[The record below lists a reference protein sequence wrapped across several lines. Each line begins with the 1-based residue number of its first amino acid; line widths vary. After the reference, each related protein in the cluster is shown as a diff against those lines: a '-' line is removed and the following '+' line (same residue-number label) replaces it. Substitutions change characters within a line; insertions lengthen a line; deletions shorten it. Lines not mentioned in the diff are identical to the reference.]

1 MSLCIV
7 PGVAPCA
14 ERAPERPCAERGR
27 RTALS
32 KPIQEQIFK
41 SRLTI
46 SYRTNIT
53 GTVQQ
58 EKLPYRLL
66 VLGEFAGRSL
76 RRGNLLTDLATRNV
90 RTIKRGTTVND
101 HLREV
106 IPIWRIPKDDEA
118 LRPLRSAIP
127 GQIHFDKVTCLIPLT
142 ALEQDGEKAF
152 SLSGSA
158 RFESTTADN
167 GMAEITGEVQVH
179 GSLTVTIAGGTAKA
193 KSAKIDLM
201 GAVTGTYV
209 DPATNKVVGILTGL
223 LETRGITLDDK
234 RVTILPAD
242 EGDDDGAA
250 AAAGD
255 RKVKVFTVTVEGSE
269 PGHAE
274 RTIPFTSVDSF
285 APDAVAS
292 SIPEVYRLR
301 VLKQL
306 LLDLQSA
313 LRNRPE
319 LRKRLKDML
328 PGYGESRA
336 AIEAKLQGFRDL
348 KTWAGESFPLL
359 QIEQTAVKAPAGG
372 GGAAAGGGGAAAG
385 GGGAAA
391 GGGGAAAGGGGAAA
405 GGGGAAAG
413 GGGAAAGGGGA
424 AAGGGGTGG
433 T

>member
-1 MSLCIV
+1 M
-7 PGVAPCA
+7 
-14 ERAPERPCAERGR
+14 
-27 RTALS
+27 S

-46 SYRTNIT
+46 TYRTDIT

-58 EKLPYRLL
+58 ENLPYRLL

-76 RRGNLLTDLATRNV
+76 RRGNLLPDLGTRGV

-106 IPIWRIPKDDEA
+106 IPIWRIPEKDEA

-142 ALEQDGEKAF
+142 ALDKPGETAF

-158 RFESTTADN
+158 HFRSAEGDN
-167 GMAEITGEVQVH
+167 GMTEITGDVRVH
-179 GSLTVTIAGGTAKA
+179 GSLTVTIADNRTATAKG
-193 KSAKIDLM
+193 AKIDLT

-209 DPATNKVVGILTGL
+209 DPATNKVVGILTGF
-223 LETRGITLDDK
+223 LEMREISLDDK
-234 RVTILPAD
+234 RVTISPVE

-255 RKVKVFTVTVEGSE
+255 RKVKAFAVTVKESQ

-285 APDAVAS
+285 APDAVAT

-306 LLDLQSA
+306 LLDLQSG
-313 LRNRPE
+313 LRNQPQ

-328 PGYGESRA
+328 PGYGESTA
-336 AIEAKLQGFRDL
+336 AIEGKLAGFREL
-348 KTWAGESFPLL
+348 KAWAGESFPLL
-359 QIEQTAVKAPAGG
+359 QIEPSAVAPPVGG
-372 GGAAAGGGGAAAG
+372 GGAPVGGGGAPVG
-385 GGGAAA
+385 GGGAPV
-391 GGGGAAAGGGGAAA
+391 GGGGAD
-405 GGGGAAAG
+405 
-413 GGGAAAGGGGA
+413 
-424 AAGGGGTGG
+424 GT
-433 T
+433 

>member
-7 PGVAPCA
+7 PGGNGVAQRAPLSVHRA
-14 ERAPERPCAERGR
+14 ERRR

-46 SYRTNIT
+46 TYRTDIT

-58 EKLPYRLL
+58 ENLPYRLL

-76 RRGNLLTDLATRNV
+76 RRGNLLPDLGTRGV

-106 IPIWRIPKDDEA
+106 IPIWRIPEGDEA

-142 ALEQDGEKAF
+142 ALDKPGETAF

-158 RFESTTADN
+158 HFRSAEGDN
-167 GMAEITGEVQVH
+167 GMTEITGDVRVH
-179 GSLTVTIAGGTAKA
+179 GSLTVTIADRTATAKG
-193 KSAKIDLM
+193 AKIDLT

-209 DPATNKVVGILTGL
+209 DPATNKVVGILTGF
-223 LETRGITLDDK
+223 LEMRGISLDDK
-234 RVTILPAD
+234 RVTISPVE
-242 EGDDDGAA
+242 EGEEDGAA

-255 RKVKVFTVTVEGSE
+255 RKVKAFAVTVEGAQS
-269 PGHAE
+269 GHAE

-285 APDAVAS
+285 APDAVAT

-306 LLDLQSA
+306 LLDLQSG
-313 LRNRPE
+313 LRNRPD

-328 PGYGESRA
+328 PGYGESTA
-336 AIEAKLQGFRDL
+336 AIEAKLAGFREL
-348 KTWAGESFPLL
+348 KAWAGESFPLL
-359 QIEQTAVKAPAGG
+359 QIEPPDVAPPAGGGGAPAGG
-372 GGAAAGGGGAAAG
+372 GGAPAGGGGAPAG
-385 GGGAAA
+385 GGGAPA
-391 GGGGAAAGGGGAAA
+391 GGGGAD
-405 GGGGAAAG
+405 
-413 GGGAAAGGGGA
+413 
-424 AAGGGGTGG
+424 GT
-433 T
+433 